1 MRTLILVAFLAS
13 CVDAQT
19 DKSLTF
25 DAASIKPWV
34 QPGGGGRMMFFG
46 GGRGGPGS
54 NDPGRIS
61 YPVIT
66 IKTLL
71 MNAYDVKEYQIS
83 GPEWLNT
90 ERFVVEATMPPE
102 TTKAQFRT
110 MLQNLLAERFK
121 VAVHRETKEMQKY
134 SLVVAKGGPKMKEA
148 AEAPPEETKKDESK
162 KEDAAPPPPPPPPG
176 GRGPLKIGPDG
187 FPILPGMGGGRG
199 GLFMM
204 MTPIG
209 TRLMAQK
216 QSMQDLVERLSNLLS
231 KPVTDETALKGKF
244 DFTLTF
250 SMDGLNN
257 GMTLM
262 APPPGEGGRG
272 RGEMPDVEPP
282 QNLFAAIQSQI
293 GLKLDPK
300 KGPVELIVVDH
311 AEKTPTEN

>member
-1 MRTLILVAFLAS
+1 MRTALLISVSFLAYG
-13 CVDAQT
+13 Q
-19 DKSLTF
+19 TF
-25 DAASIKPWV
+25 DAASIKPFV
-34 QPGGGGRMMFFG
+34 QANGPRMFFFG

-54 NDPGRIS
+54 SDPGRIS
-61 YPVIT
+61 YPMIT
-66 IKTLL
+66 IKNLL

-83 GPEWLNT
+83 GPEWLGS

-102 TTKAQFRT
+102 TTKPQFRT

-121 VAVHRETKEMQKY
+121 VAIHRETKDMQKY
-134 SLVVAKGGPKMKEA
+134 SLTVAKNGPKLKEA
-148 AEAPPEETKKDESK
+148 AEAPEESTK
-162 KEDAAPPPPPPPPG
+162 KEDAPPPPPPPPG
-176 GRGPLKIGPDG
+176 GRGPLKMGPDG
-187 FPILPGMGGGRG
+187 FPVLPAMGGGRG

-209 TRLMAQK
+209 TRLMGQK
-216 QSMQDLVERLSNLLS
+216 QTMQDLVERLSNLLS
-231 KPVTDETALKGKF
+231 KPVTDETALKGKY

-257 GMTLM
+257 AMLAERSGGDSVIFVTLM

-282 QNLFAAIQSQI
+282 QNLFAAIQSQL
-293 GLKLDPK
+293 GLKLDAK
-300 KGPVELIVVDH
+300 KGPVDLIVVDH